1 MTVDIRA
8 QVICDLGEI
17 ISGGWS
23 DDHVQGTGLIRTRGE
38 VIIKGI
44 VSPSYGQHVNLGY
57 VRKYGNT
64 YYAVRMP
71 RYLLVLSVFAD
82 PFRRQTTIQLG
93 CPLTFRENFKGQTP
107 EELTADT
114 WNDPLN
120 NNIACTVFE
129 GATISISAGFV
140 ASEAAKAIG
149 LSISPTTTTLTNFY
163 TVEQFDLSPGYVQ
176 VLSDLLI
183 SENRVGYINAG
194 GSLQTVPL
202 TPGGGSFKA
211 IREKDIIDISSI
223 NSGQLPG
230 AAVAVSYSYTR
241 FKDPPDD
248 VPDSAGSRDWEEDR
262 TEGPAE
268 TRTIQLD
275 TGDTYFRSFVPVTTV
290 RTEYDSFDR
299 VITRTETRISHVAAT
314 NPSYLKSQL
323 QGRVSGIRD
332 VPDTEVK
339 VTTFNYE
346 TPADRLLA
354 PPTPPPAGGCRAIF
368 STTRIFDPD
377 RDGTVLSQ
385 TEVTY
390 KSEMSVAGALGIVDY
405 NGTVFT
411 PAGGSSNWVYHPS
424 TSPDIVAEV
433 VTTTFETDP
442 ATGISKTVTTRQ
454 QAQAFVQSGQQV
466 GATEAFDAV
475 ENATSGAQAFA
486 ATRAVA
492 LRGQNLVN
500 LGSQV
505 STRTDRTFGLQRRPS
520 RSQRNNNL
528 AVKTFVESTD
538 NLDFVFGSQTSEN
551 VVTYRVPYSSDDRIG
566 PRQSDGKPILLRASD
581 APQKAAAFAKVQNS
595 LAFGH
600 RNGFSLQLPVDA
612 IPTYAMT
619 RLSITASGLSGA
631 YVANGISWSFD
642 SNGIVCNV
650 DALLL
655 GGAGTVPG

>member
-8 QVICDLGEI
+8 QVTCDLGEV

-44 VSPSYGQHVNLGY
+44 ISPSYGQRVDLGY
-57 VRKYGNT
+57 VRKFGNT
-64 YYAVRMP
+64 NYAVRMP

-93 CPLTFRENFKGQTP
+93 CPLTLKENYRGQSP

-140 ASEAAKAIG
+140 ASEAANAIG
-149 LSISPTTTTLTNFY
+149 LDFNPTALTNFY

-183 SENRVGYINAG
+183 SENLVGYINASG
-194 GSLQTVPL
+194 TLKTVSLAS
-202 TPGGGSFKA
+202 GGGSFKSV
-211 IREKDIIDISSI
+211 REKDIIDISSI

-230 AAVAVSYSYTR
+230 SAVTVSYSYTR

-248 VPDSAGSRDWEEDR
+248 DPDSAASRDWEEDV
-262 TEGPAE
+262 TKGPAE

-275 TGDTYFRSFVPVTTV
+275 TGGTYFHSFVPVTTV

-299 VITRTETRISHVAAT
+299 VTTRTETTVSHVAAT

-323 QGRVSGIRD
+323 QGGVSGIRD
-332 VPDTEVK
+332 EADTELK

-346 TPADRLLA
+346 TPADELLA
-354 PPTPPPAGGCRAIF
+354 PPTPPPAGGCRTIF
-368 STTRIFDPD
+368 GTTRIFDPD
-377 RDGTVLSQ
+377 RDNVLLSR

-442 ATGISKTVTTRQ
+442 ASGITKTVTTRQ
-454 QAQAFVQSGQQV
+454 QAQALVQSGQQV

-475 ENATSGAQAFA
+475 ENATSGDQASA
-486 ATRAVA
+486 ATSAVA

-505 STRTDRTFGLQRRPS
+505 STRTDRTFGLERRPS
-520 RSQRNNNL
+520 RSERNNNL
-528 AVKTFVESTD
+528 AVKTFTESTD
-538 NLDFVFGSQTSEN
+538 SIDFVFGSQTSEN

-566 PRQSDGKPILLRASD
+566 PRQSDGMPIVLQASD
-581 APQKAAAFAKVQNS
+581 APQKAAAFAKTQNS

-612 IPTYAMT
+612 IPTYVMDQ
-619 RLSITASGLSGA
+619 LSITASDLSGA